1 MYVVYLFFAT
11 VVVAALMAIGLSKR
25 QYWALYLL
33 NALWLLGLVV
43 ATYFTGL
50 AWMDRAYSENWA
62 MLGVIFYVWPYS
74 IFVTLAGGIE
84 LFLLRAHTHPHA
96 RRCRLLT
103 SLCIMALV
111 LQSVYAV
118 FLAY

>member
-1 MYVVYLFFAT
+1 MYFVLLPVAI
-11 VVVAALMAIGLSKR
+11 VGVAALMAIGLSKR

-43 ATYFTGL
+43 ATYLTGL

-62 MLGVIFYVWPYS
+62 MFGVIFYVWPYS
-74 IFVTLAGGIE
+74 VFVTLAGGIE
-84 LFLLRAHTHPHA
+84 LVLLRGHTHPHA

-103 SLCIMALV
+103 SFCIVTLV
-111 LQSVYAV
+111 LLSVSAL
-118 FLAY
+118 FLA